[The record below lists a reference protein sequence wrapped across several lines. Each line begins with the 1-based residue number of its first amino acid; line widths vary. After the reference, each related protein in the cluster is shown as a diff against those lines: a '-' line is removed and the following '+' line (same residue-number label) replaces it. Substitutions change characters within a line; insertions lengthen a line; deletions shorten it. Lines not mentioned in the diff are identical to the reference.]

1 MALLDPITNA
11 PRNQKVVLGTVACV
25 IVAALGYFLLLS
37 PKQTERD
44 ALRAQSEQVR
54 AELMQAQALEASLRG
69 FKAQA
74 EALRKRLE
82 AAAERLPTEKEMPAL
97 YRQISDLAFQS
108 GLAMAVFTPR
118 APEEKEIF
126 FDVPITVNAEGSYHQ
141 FGSFLARMGKMPRI
155 VNLADWR
162 LLGID
167 RPTGTIRAEVTLMT
181 YIFRPEGAPP
191 PKTQPGQP
199 GQPAGATR

>member
-1 MALLDPITNA
+1 
-11 PRNQKVVLGTVACV
+11 
-25 IVAALGYFLLLS
+25 
-37 PKQTERD
+37 
-44 ALRAQSEQVR
+44 
-54 AELMQAQALEASLRG
+54 
-69 FKAQA
+69 
-74 EALRKRLE
+74 
-82 AAAERLPTEKEMPAL
+82 MPGL

-141 FGSFLARMGKMPRI
+141 FGNFLARMGRMPRI
-155 VNLADWR
+155 VNLTDWR

-191 PKTQPGQP
+191 PKTTGTPGQP
-199 GQPAGATR
+199 GGANR

>member
-11 PRNQKVVLGTVACV
+11 PKNQKIALGVMACV
-25 IVAALGYFLLLS
+25 VVAALGYFLLLS
-37 PKQTERD
+37 PKQAERD
-44 ALRAQSEQVR
+44 ALRQQSEQVR
-54 AELMQAQALEASLRG
+54 AELAQAQALEASLRG
-69 FKAQA
+69 FRAQA

-82 AAAERLPTEKEMPAL
+82 AAQERLPTEKEMPAL

-141 FGSFLARMGKMPRI
+141 FGNFLARMGRMPRI
-155 VNLADWR
+155 VNLTDWR

-191 PKTQPGQP
+191 PKAAGTP
-199 GQPAGATR
+199 GQPAGANR

>member
-1 MALLDPITNA
+1 M
-11 PRNQKVVLGTVACV
+11 
-25 IVAALGYFLLLS
+25 AALGYFLLLS
-37 PKQTERD
+37 PKETERD
-44 ALRAQSEQVR
+44 ALRQQSEQVR
-54 AELMQAQALEASLRG
+54 TELAQAQALEASLRG
-69 FKAQA
+69 FRAQA
-74 EALRKRLE
+74 EALRRRLE
-82 AAAERLPTEKEMPAL
+82 AAQERLPTEKEMPGL

-108 GLAMAVFTPR
+108 GLSMAVFTPR

-141 FGSFLARMGKMPRI
+141 FGNFLARMGRMPRI
-155 VNLADWR
+155 VNLTDWR

-191 PKTQPGQP
+191 PKTTGTP
-199 GQPAGATR
+199 GQPAGANR